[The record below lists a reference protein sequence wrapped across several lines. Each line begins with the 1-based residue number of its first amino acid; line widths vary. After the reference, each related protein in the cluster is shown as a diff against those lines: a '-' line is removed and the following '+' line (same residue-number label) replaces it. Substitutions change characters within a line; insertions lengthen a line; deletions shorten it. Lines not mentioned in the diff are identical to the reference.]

1 MFTGTYV
8 ITSYA
13 VIIFEETGTSIDP
26 FTASIVLSVI
36 QIFGCLCS
44 TQFADRLGRKVSL
57 LLSLIGSAIGSLSL
71 AFYLQ
76 CVDYGFDFTDYAW
89 LPVLS
94 LSFIIFIAS
103 SGIFPLLSV
112 CTVENLPTK
121 VCKTHESRSFCF
133 SLTIKKACEREMER
147 AYLDVF
153 CYRFNHL
160 FVFCIV

>member
-1 MFTGTYV
+1 MIIGISLGYMAIFTGAYV

-26 FTASIVLSVI
+26 FTASIVLSII
-36 QIFGCLCS
+36 QILGCLCS
-44 TQFADRLGRKVSL
+44 TQFSDKLGRKVSL
-57 LLSLIGSAIGSLSL
+57 LLSLVGSAIGSLSL

-76 CVDYGFDFTDYAW
+76 SVDYGFDLTAYAW

-94 LSFIIFIAS
+94 LSFIIFIVC

-121 VCKTHESRSFCF
+121 VCKKNTRFRLIELFA
-133 SLTIKKACEREMER
+133 LIEKAS
-147 AYLDVF
+147 
-153 CYRFNHL
+153 
-160 FVFCIV
+160 